1 MPDSF
6 TYLTVPSKYNS
17 VKSIIETISDEK
29 LAHLSALQIKAPFAL
44 GGKNLKI
51 TEISPKQNSFD
62 VIAINDFLDWAE
74 SYVEKDLLNHFS
86 FSKIDDKFSIGK
98 VNGTQFYYTT
108 DDSLIAFIQAS
119 TINTKLSLFPKELYS
134 KERNK
139 IGLLEGISLFGYL
152 LNNGLATTAFAKFIQ
167 AANDSALKL
176 QYLEFLSE
184 LNIDSSKS
192 YTIDD
197 AEFIVLKLVTGQFIN
212 DTTKLD
218 LFREKITLDG
228 VKLLEKAVS
237 ADVRMFDANDKFFYQ
252 FQHIE
257 LSHILPAYNGK
268 TYPVSE
274 IVELFTDFRD
284 SESLKKIFKAKGR
297 GTKRIYK
304 ELTEIKLDAYNAA
317 QTFFLSYYQ
326 LLYPTETILIDKIF
340 FALNPEAKQEM
351 YEKELHLFLDFC
363 LKENSYT
370 DFVTQGILPSFI
382 PRDLVSSDDYAIGAE
397 KQPLWLSE
405 WVKNSDSDI
414 KATFVKLLGIND
426 DESPVV
432 LFRKAIKEDQKE
444 AMNVN
449 REKINSDSLLINS
462 LTWLLKEN
470 KFNHFTLKK
479 DVLQPLYQKLL
490 NRKVSVDKLLFPVL
504 QQFQIDSYS
513 LEILKEG
520 DELHFIHEGWGD
532 YKQAIFSNLIS
543 DKKITDDVLP
553 KEYRVSWKVIEK
565 PFVKLP
571 DTENIKPNSYE
582 FNEEYYQEWTFKN
595 QYSIQIYKGAQLP
608 FLIKY
613 NDNLINTVKEKY
625 ADCIEKVYYV
635 VESEKDFI
643 LSRLKGIL
651 EESAL
656 NSLKLQK
663 QNLIEREKEAEK
675 KIHFTEEESSVWKKL
690 FGNDIPEE
698 YYLDYNLAACV
709 SALVVLNNSG
719 YDVSKADSNLFNS
732 HGFAQVEP
740 VYKGD
745 SNEPLTIMCRSAI
758 GGILYLT
765 AQAWDRLEKKEIQLF
780 IKTGKNENN
789 YHLFLDKND
798 VLKISDTKYQVFRV
812 EANSSSATTDE
823 ILRGEFAKDKIWL
836 ILKMKDTDTYKSI
849 FDGGIKRNEE
859 NPDFDNINTSE
870 NSPY

>member
-1 MPDSF
+1 M
-6 TYLTVPSKYNS
+6 
-17 VKSIIETISDEK
+17 
-29 LAHLSALQIKAPFAL
+29 
-44 GGKNLKI
+44 
-51 TEISPKQNSFD
+51 
-62 VIAINDFLDWAE
+62 
-74 SYVEKDLLNHFS
+74 
-86 FSKIDDKFSIGK
+86 
-98 VNGTQFYYTT
+98 
-108 DDSLIAFIQAS
+108 
-119 TINTKLSLFPKELYS
+119 
-134 KERNK
+134 
-139 IGLLEGISLFGYL
+139 
-152 LNNGLATTAFAKFIQ
+152 
-167 AANDSALKL
+167 
-176 QYLEFLSE
+176 
-184 LNIDSSKS
+184 
-192 YTIDD
+192 
-197 AEFIVLKLVTGQFIN
+197 
-212 DTTKLD
+212 
-218 LFREKITLDG
+218 
-228 VKLLEKAVS
+228 
-237 ADVRMFDANDKFFYQ
+237 
-252 FQHIE
+252 
-257 LSHILPAYNGK
+257 
-268 TYPVSE
+268 
-274 IVELFTDFRD
+274 
-284 SESLKKIFKAKGR
+284 
-297 GTKRIYK
+297 
-304 ELTEIKLDAYNAA
+304 
-317 QTFFLSYYQ
+317 
-326 LLYPTETILIDKIF
+326 
-340 FALNPEAKQEM
+340 
-351 YEKELHLFLDFC
+351 
-363 LKENSYT
+363 
-370 DFVTQGILPSFI
+370 
-382 PRDLVSSDDYAIGAE
+382 
-397 KQPLWLSE
+397 
-405 WVKNSDSDI
+405 
-414 KATFVKLLGIND
+414 
-426 DESPVV
+426 
-432 LFRKAIKEDQKE
+432 
-444 AMNVN
+444 
-449 REKINSDSLLINS
+449 
-462 LTWLLKEN
+462 
-470 KFNHFTLKK
+470 
-479 DVLQPLYQKLL
+479 
-490 NRKVSVDKLLFPVL
+490 FPVL
-504 QQFQIDSYS
+504 QQFQIDAYS

-553 KEYRVSWKVIEK
+553 KEYRVSWKVVEK

-595 QYSIQIYKGAQLP
+595 QYNIQIYKGAQLP

-675 KIHFTEEESSVWKKL
+675 KIQFTEEESSVWKKL

-709 SALVVLNNSG
+709 SALVVLNNTG

-789 YHLFLDKND
+789 YHLFLDKD
-798 VLKISDTKYQVFRV
+798 EVLKISDTKYQVFRV
-812 EANSSSATTDE
+812 EANSSSATTDK

-859 NPDFDNINTSE
+859 NPDFDNIITSE